1 MLLKATMDAFR
12 DRRDDVG
19 CDDPPIQLH
28 GLEFSEESVSCER
41 SESEEGHRSPIRLA
55 NTI

>member
-28 GLEFSEESVSCER
+28 RLRLSKESVSCER
-41 SESEEGHRSPIRLA
+41 SGNGEDHRSPDVRVI
-55 NTI
+55 